1 MKKSAET
8 YLPTLA
14 VHCFAHLLA
23 AAAAD
28 KGTIFLNY
36 LNAPAMQLG
45 SGYEMALRQDRI
57 N

>member
-14 VHCFAHLLA
+14 VHCFAHFLA